1 MPWNFSPTVLRLLAL
16 LALSDFV
23 RSGFLVAYLPLAGQN
38 FELRAADIGLIVGLN
53 YLADALAKGP
63 VGVLTE
69 RYGLGR
75 MALLGATVGAL
86 TLLAL
91 PHVPFL
97 FLAWLLSLTW
107 GLAFTSLWPGVMTAV
122 SHFAK
127 EGKQSRALSWASV
140 AAAPGIVLGVLG
152 VGLVMKHT
160 PELGYPILIGAQA
173 VAVVL
178 ALSLVGL
185 RLPRRQDRAARDPA
199 APGSPYRWVK
209 VASLIPAAFAQT
221 LAPGLLVPIF
231 YPYLAKL
238 GLGVTD
244 LLAPAAL
251 GLGVGLTCI
260 QLAGRLA
267 DRLHPRVALL
277 PGLLLL
283 GVTFLL
289 LGLPGAQER
298 LYLIT
303 AVGGVAYALFLAGWN
318 GLVSRTLPT
327 EHRTAAWGTI
337 MAVEALGYAVGPVL
351 GGVMWDRFGTG
362 GPFYLGAVVFLLV
375 QIYYLM
381 PWRQAA
387 RRLSVTPPSR

>member
-1 MPWNFSPTVLRLLAL
+1 MPWNSSPIVLRLLAL
-16 LALSDFV
+16 LALSDLV
-23 RSGFLVAYLPLAGQN
+23 RSGFLVAYLPLAGRQ
-38 FELRAADIGLIVGLN
+38 FELSAADVGLIVGLN

-69 RYGLGR
+69 RFGLGR
-75 MALLGATVGAL
+75 MAFLGAFVGIV

-152 VGLVMKHT
+152 VGLVMKRA
-160 PELGYPILIGAQA
+160 PELGYPILVGTQV
-173 VAVVL
+173 VALLL
-178 ALSLVGL
+178 ALSLVNL
-185 RLPRRQDRAARDPA
+185 RLPRRTQRT
-199 APGSPYRWVK
+199 SSYRWVR
-209 VASLIPAAFAQT
+209 VATLIPAAFAQT

-231 YPYLAKL
+231 YPYLARL
-238 GLGVTD
+238 GLSVTD

-251 GLGVGLTCI
+251 GAVVGLGCV

-267 DRLHPRVALL
+267 DRLHPRAALL

-283 GVTFLL
+283 GTTFVL
-289 LGLPGAQER
+289 LGLPGAENR

-303 AVGGVAYALFLAGWN
+303 AVGGLAYALFLAGWN
-318 GLVSRTLPT
+318 GLVGRTLPK
-327 EHRTAAWGTI
+327 EHRTAAWGTV

-351 GGVMWDRFGTG
+351 GGVMWERFGSG
-362 GPFYLGAVVFLLV
+362 GPFYLGALVFLLV
-375 QIYYLM
+375 NLYYVM
-381 PWRQAA
+381 PWREAA
-387 RRLSVTPPSR
+387 RRLSATPPR